1 MSLPRPL
8 ENNNQHTLT
17 LSQTCPVQA
26 DHLTT
31 YAFKAASEEYDTK
44 HGKRKGMSSAEIR
57 KQMVKHIPNLQKAL
71 GAKTRRRK
79 VQKERMASRKRKS
92 KGGKTT

>member
-26 DHLTT
+26 DHLSA
-31 YAFKAASEEYDTK
+31 YVLQWDHAGGRGYTK
-44 HGKRKGMSSAEIR
+44 
-57 KQMVKHIPNLQKAL
+57 VVVP
-71 GAKTRRRK
+71 
-79 VQKERMASRKRKS
+79 
-92 KGGKTT
+92 